1 MVAVRSASEISL
13 SELKQQF
20 QLTRSTDANF
30 FLEWQQGLPN
40 LSQME
45 EAMLDR
51 VQQNYLDQLEQRFLI
66 EETVKM
72 VVVAPL
78 LDLAGFYRLPF
89 QIESEVPVV
98 VEVPGEADAF
108 IQGRI
113 DTLIVQGQLW
123 VLVVESKRTQLS
135 VQTAVPQA
143 LAYMLSREAQRTH
156 YGLVTNGGEFV
167 FLKLCRQAQPTYALS
182 NSFSVLNLG
191 NELYPVLQV
200 LKAIGQQI
208 VPLSGIPI
216 IPNL

>member
-1 MVAVRSASEISL
+1 MVAVRSASEITL

-20 QLTRSTDANF
+20 QLVRSTDAAF
-30 FLEWQQGLPN
+30 FPEWQQGLPS
-40 LSQME
+40 LSQTE
-45 EAMLDR
+45 QAMLDR

-98 VEVPGEADAF
+98 VEVPGEDDAL

-143 LAYMLSREAQRTH
+143 LAYLLSRQDDRPH
-156 YGLVTNGGEFV
+156 YGLVTNGGEFL
-167 FLKLCRQAQPTYALS
+167 FLKLCRQPQLTYALS

-191 NELYPVLQV
+191 NELYSVLQV
-200 LKAIGQQI
+200 LKAIGQQFT
-208 VPLSGIPI
+208 V
-216 IPNL
+216 